1 MTATSHS
8 APIKFAGSTLGD
20 FHHICAFFSSQ
31 DEEYRTTLPFMRDG
45 LAAGDR
51 LVNFVPQDRTDHDDR
66 LRAGG
71 IDVDGSR
78 KTRQLENFK
87 SEDAY
92 IEKNGHFDGES
103 MLRLVPQILT
113 SGRDLG
119 FRMTRL
125 IAHAEHVMKDANDA
139 DAFIEYESRL
149 NYILPKYP
157 DAVVCTYDLDRINAG
172 YVMDV
177 LRTHPLVVLG
187 GLLQE
192 NRFFVPPDEFLRE
205 VAERRKSPN
214 EPRGKPEKN
223 SRSRK
228 RR

>member
-1 MTATSHS
+1 MTATVHD
-8 APIKFAGSTLGD
+8 APMKFAGSTLGD
-20 FHHICAFFSSQ
+20 FHHICAFFSSE
-31 DEEYRTTLPFMRDG
+31 DDEYRTTIPFMRDG
-45 LAAGDR
+45 IDAGDR
-51 LVNFVPQDRTDHDDR
+51 LVNFVPQDRNDHDAR
-66 LRAGG
+66 LRAAG

-78 KTRQLENFK
+78 KTRQLEDFK

-92 IEKNGHFDGES
+92 IEKDGHFDGES
-103 MLRLVPQILT
+103 MLRLVPQMLT

-119 FRMTRL
+119 FRRTRL
-125 IAHAEHVMKDANDA
+125 IAHAEHVMKDANNA

-157 DAVVCTYDLDRINAG
+157 DAVVCTYDLDRIDAG

-192 NRFFVPPDEFLRE
+192 NPFFVPPDEFLRE
-205 VAERRKSPN
+205 VAARRKSPN
-214 EPRGKPEKN
+214 EPRGKPEKK
-223 SRSRK
+223 SRSRN

>member
-1 MTATSHS
+1 MTATSYG

-78 KTRQLENFK
+78 KTRQLEDFK

-149 NYILPKYP
+149 NFILPKYP

-172 YVMDV
+172 CVMDV

-205 VAERRKSPN
+205 IAKRRKSPN
-214 EPRGKPEKN
+214 EPRGKPEKK
-223 SRSRK
+223 SRSRN

>member
-1 MTATSHS
+1 
-8 APIKFAGSTLGD
+8 
-20 FHHICAFFSSQ
+20 
-31 DEEYRTTLPFMRDG
+31 MRDG

-78 KTRQLENFK
+78 KTRQLEDFK

-192 NRFFVPPDEFLRE
+192 NRFFVPPDQFLRE

>member
-1 MTATSHS
+1 MTATSHD

-157 DAVVCTYDLDRINAG
+157 DAVVCTYDLDRIDAG

-192 NRFFVPPDEFLRE
+192 NPFFVPPDEFLRE
-205 VAERRKSPN
+205 VAERRKSRK
-214 EPRGKPEKN
+214 EPRRMPEKQ
-223 SRSRK
+223 SRSRN